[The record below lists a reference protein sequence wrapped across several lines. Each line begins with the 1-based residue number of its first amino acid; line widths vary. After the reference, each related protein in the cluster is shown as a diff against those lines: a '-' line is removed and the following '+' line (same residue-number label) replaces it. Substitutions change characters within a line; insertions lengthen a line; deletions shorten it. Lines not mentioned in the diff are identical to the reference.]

1 MTSVKKASKKPS
13 SASGHRR
20 LVADE
25 FVSMDGVLQAPGA
38 PEEDPESDFRLGG
51 WSMTYWDELMDR
63 TMGETMSKPS
73 ELVLG
78 RKTYDIFAAYWPT
91 RSDRNGRALNAAV
104 KYVASR
110 TARKLEWEN
119 AKLLEG
125 DVASAVK
132 DLKQRAGP
140 PLHVIGSGNLL
151 QTLLKND
158 LVDELEIWVFPVV
171 LGSGKRLFG
180 DGAIP
185 TAWRLTRSI
194 TSGTGVLLQH
204 YERAGEIVFGR
215 PP

>member
-1 MTSVKKASKKPS
+1 M
-13 SASGHRR
+13 
-20 LVADE
+20 
-25 FVSMDGVLQAPGA
+25 FVSMDGVLQAPGG
-38 PEEDPESDFRLGG
+38 PDEDPDSGFRLGG
-51 WSMTYWDELMDR
+51 WSMTYWDESMDR

-73 ELVLG
+73 DLVLG

-91 RSDRNGRALNAAV
+91 RDDRNARALNRAV

-110 TARKLEWEN
+110 TPRKLEWEN
-119 AKLLEG
+119 SKLLEG

-132 DLKQRAGP
+132 DLKQKAGP

-185 TAWRLTRSI
+185 TAWKLTRSS
-194 TSGTGVLLQH
+194 TSSTGVLLQH
-204 YERAGEIVFGR
+204 YERAGDIILGH